1 MSKSLI
7 DKLKDILDI
16 KTTEVELTTEVLLE
30 DEVTDETP
38 STDAPVEEDPTG
50 ATLEE
55 VIAIVD
61 DLQVRV
67 TNLEALLVEAKS
79 VTEKLSKVVD
89 VIKNEPSGSPIT
101 KTDVTSENKT
111 NSNEDK
117 LKAFGKNLKK

>member
-101 KTDVTSENKT
+101 KMDVISENKT